1 MIYEVRINPIASKSP
16 GSLQTGDTQFGFSSF
31 QSLIAEPQLAYRLSI
46 GEGILEALIGGSW
59 QQSIS
64 KAVFIRARGYTND
77 ALLRSVT
84 GASEINSTDSY
95 GEYRYAALFG
105 RLRYKDRKRT
115 RLNSSH

>member
-84 GASEINSTDSY
+84 GASESHSTDSY
-95 GEYRYAALFG
+95 GEYRYAGLFG
-105 RLRYKDRKRT
+105 RLRYNCARKRVG
-115 RLNSSH
+115 